1 MFPGWASVKYRG
13 RKMDHFKNL
22 WLKMKSKRESTTG
35 QQNASGNASYQDND
49 HDNDNDPH
57 DDDADEESW

>member
-1 MFPGWASVKYRG
+1 
-13 RKMDHFKNL
+13 
-22 WLKMKSKRESTTG
+22 MKSKRESTTG

-57 DDDADEESW
+57 DDDADEESWWVHLLFKTLEVLKKTELRTRR